1 MIKQWLIVISVLA
14 SAVGVS
20 KHFKKEGVPALLAYK
35 GGQIIGNFVHVTNT
49 LGDDFYASDVESF
62 LIEHGLL
69 RDKNCVPS
77 IIKSNEDDD
86 SDSD

>member
-1 MIKQWLIVISVLA
+1 MIKIYILA
-14 SAVGVS
+14 SSVGVS
-20 KHFKKEGVPALLAYK
+20 KHFKKQGVPALLVYK
-35 GGQIIGNFVHVTNT
+35 NGQIVGNFVHVTNT

-69 RDKNCVPS
+69 HDKNCVPA
-77 IIKSNEDDD
+77 IIKDDNDD